1 MVDNVATG
9 NIQSALRSTMQNLWR
24 KRRHTFSFPSWLP
37 NCKCMLNWREV
48 STCQQIVTGLI
59 QNKSQQQL
67 GGKNPLLQRNSSKGL
82 CILLGNKN
90 CELHL
95 HLEKMISLGIYTG
108 YLAPNLNNNTVH
120 QPLVV
125 VHRQRT
131 FIDIRLIKP
140 DANSWFKSGLCK
152 YLFLFELM
160 LILVALWAIKPTQRQ
175 NINIFQ

>member
-1 MVDNVATG
+1 MHTQLKGSFNLPTDRNGFDPKQIAT
-9 NIQSALRSTMQNLWR
+9 
-24 KRRHTFSFPSWLP
+24 
-37 NCKCMLNWREV
+37 
-48 STCQQIVTGLI
+48 
-59 QNKSQQQL
+59 
-67 GGKNPLLQRNSSKGL
+67 QRNSSKGL

-90 CELHL
+90 CELPL

-131 FIDIRLIKP
+131 FIDIRVIKP

-152 YLFLFELM
+152 
-160 LILVALWAIKPTQRQ
+160 
-175 NINIFQ
+175 